1 MDRVFPLC
9 GSVRLAGWCYLTTD
23 REHGLTENVIPA
35 LFCDGAPTTKL
46 HRSAGS
52 ERKAAGTWGREKQN
66 KVRHECA
73 ADMTSTEFKSAY
85 LFFRHELVFF
95 FSGHF
100 PQICLS
106 HECSGRL
113 SESGAITPCVSFT
126 YCELFKLPICVF
138 ISLNV
143 NYDWALFN
151 KCWRSLVAAHPAS
164 TAEDGAHDF
173 DTSHQCS
180 RWNICAAVPEGWW
193 HSFGNVDKVLGFS
206 ESGKPSSHSDRRCE
220 RRSQGI
226 ASLLS
231 PWPPACPPPGTP
243 RLRETAVK
251 HFSTSAWF
259 LSFEHNPAPQATNTR
274 HRGGGQMEVVVKY
287 WKSKRNSFPCFK
299 PGLNRSC
306 I

>member
-1 MDRVFPLC
+1 MLSHHGQRTRVNWKCDSCSLLRRGPNNKAPPKCRQRANSSRDMRAGKAKQSAAWVRSRYDVDRIQVSISVFQ
-9 GSVRLAGWCYLTTD
+9 
-23 REHGLTENVIPA
+23 
-35 LFCDGAPTTKL
+35 
-46 HRSAGS
+46 
-52 ERKAAGTWGREKQN
+52 TWTR
-66 KVRHECA
+66 V
-73 ADMTSTEFKSAY
+73 
-85 LFFRHELVFF
+85 F